1 MATAVRE
8 YSVVGLL
15 LKPLR
20 VIVALL
26 RSLFNRKVKAR
37 FLYLEV
43 THHCN
48 LRCVACYTGAG
59 PEKEDALNL
68 AEQKSVVRQAK
79 EMGAKVVS
87 LSGSGEP
94 LLYKNLFELIDYIR
108 GLNMAAVIFTNG
120 TVLDEGAAE
129 FLMSRNVFT
138 YFKLY
143 SLDPV
148 VFDRMVGRKNAYKW
162 VDYKYRYDGML
173 RMLKIPSGLKCLLD
187 VRQTAVNM
195 NLIRIETLITRI
207 NYPSVPDIARFCRE
221 LDIGFYLETPVF
233 TGRAVENYDDVAVSG
248 AAYENLYNE
257 LVQILGKEYFEKVH
271 NHPCPVEKN
280 PVVWT
285 NGDIAFCS
293 SRGARVGNVRDVPL
307 DKLFLKAKKLK
318 RKEDRLIAK
327 HQSSSKYFRT
337 CPARQYFEQKHGIPC
352 DY

>member
-1 MATAVRE
+1 MATAVRK
-8 YSVVGLL
+8 SIMVRML

-20 VIVALL
+20 AIAALPG
-26 RSLFNRKVKAR
+26 SLFSRKVKAR

-43 THHCN
+43 THRCN

-94 LLYKNLFELIDYIR
+94 LLYKGLFALIDYI
-108 GLNMAAVIFTNG
+108 GQLGMAVVIFTNG
-120 TVLDEGAAE
+120 TVLDEEAAD
-129 FLMSRNVFT
+129 FLISRNVVV

-148 VFDRMVGRKNAYKW
+148 VFDQMTGRKDVYKW
-162 VDYKYRYDGML
+162 VDYTYKYNGEPKR
-173 RMLKIPSGLKCLLD
+173 LKIPSGLKRLLD
-187 VRQTAVNM
+187 ATQTEESL
-195 NLIRIETLITRI
+195 NLVRIETLVTRI
-207 NYPSVPDIARFCRE
+207 NYPTLPEVARFSKE
-221 LDIGFYLETPVF
+221 LNLGFYLETPVF
-233 TGRAVENYDDVAVSG
+233 KGRAIENYNDIALSS
-248 AAYENLYNE
+248 AEYQNLYYK
-257 LVQILGKEYFEKVH
+257 LVEILGEEYFQEH
-271 NHPCPVEKN
+271 RNHPCPVERN

-293 SRGARVGNVRDVPL
+293 SRQACIGNVRDVPL
-307 DKLFLKAKKLK
+307 DKLFLKAKRLK

-337 CPARQYFEQKHGIPC
+337 CPARQCFEQKHGIPC